1 LAQLAC
7 LFFFG
12 GPFREGQRNIGG
24 EYYFSRDIALTNSI
38 VRGSR
43 QCQECC
49 GIDMKARSE
58 AFGVGNGDGA
68 ISAEDHRNADEWACV
83 LRVGMTFARR
93 LIAARNAGRF
103 LRKRK

>member
-1 LAQLAC
+1 
-7 LFFFG
+7 
-12 GPFREGQRNIGG
+12 
-24 EYYFSRDIALTNSI
+24 
-38 VRGSR
+38 
-43 QCQECC
+43 
-49 GIDMKARSE
+49 MKARSE